1 MSTNELPL
9 DGSTPPR
16 RNQKTNYVVEFL
28 RHDQTM
34 VSLKNP
40 RFDYLITDESV
51 APLVAE
57 LKAVGQAHDAIGE
70 RGPNGLVEIL
80 AGSRRRHACNILG
93 SPLRVRVYEKGALT
107 AEQALKIANREDR
120 GALEVSLWDRS
131 ASWARMLD
139 GKLVTN
145 ETRLAEAVGE
155 DKSAINRGLALQKAP
170 VAILG
175 LVADRRAISMTQWA
189 QLAPLLEDEEQRE
202 RVLACAALM
211 AGQTLGV
218 APLFRKL
225 TAAAAGKDEIKP
237 VEVRNR
243 HGKVIATITP
253 DHRGAFTIRVKS
265 MTEQHP
271 SYRLDH
277 VKMINAAFVD
287 LLKDWF
293 GDA

>member
-1 MSTNELPL
+1 MNATELPL
-9 DGSTPPR
+9 DGSPPPKR
-16 RNQKTNYVVEFL
+16 GQKANYLVEFL
-28 RHDQTM
+28 GYDRTA
-34 VSLKNP
+34 VSPKNP

-70 RGPNGLVEIL
+70 RGANGIVEIL
-80 AGSRRRHACNILG
+80 AGSRRRETCRILG
-93 SPLRVRVYEKGALT
+93 IPLRVRVYEAGALT
-107 AEQALKIANREDR
+107 PEQALKIANREDR
-120 GALEVSLWDRS
+120 GALEVSLWDKS
-131 ASWARMLD
+131 ASWARMLG
-139 GKLVTN
+139 GKLVPS
-145 ETRLAEAVGE
+145 ETRLADAVGE

-170 VAILG
+170 AAILD
-175 LVADRRAISMTQWA
+175 LVADKRAISMTQWA
-189 QLAPLLEDEEQRE
+189 QLAPLIEDDAQRD
-202 RVLACAALM
+202 RVLACAALLT
-211 AGQTLGV
+211 GQTLGI
-218 APLFRKL
+218 APLVRKL

-277 VKMINAAFVD
+277 AKTVHAAFTD
-287 LLKDWF
+287 LIKGWF